1 MITITETEALN
12 TNKKDTGKNV
22 VIKADKLRKIY
33 KLPSEEI
40 VALKGIDLEIK
51 KGEFVSLMG
60 PSGSGKSTLFNLI
73 GCLDSVTDGSLYV
86 MDYEVS
92 KMKEEHLPK
101 VRRGNIGFVF
111 QEFFLIPSLTALENV
126 EMPYIFSPQKGSRE
140 KALAL
145 LDLVGLSHR
154 INHLPKEMS
163 GGEMQRVAIA
173 RALACNPKIL
183 LADEPARN
191 LDTKNARAIF
201 QLFRELCKEKGLT
214 VVVATHNVALAC
226 EADRVIRLKNGLIDE
241 IGEKNKLP
249 QIQGGREQKDS
260 PESSKEDKIIKAHEL
275 RKNYRR
281 GSETV
286 KALNGVD
293 FSISPGEIVSIVGPS
308 GSGKTTLMNLISC
321 MDTATTGELRIGDT
335 DVTPLRENRLINIRR
350 ENIGFVF
357 QGFHLIPTLTVRENM
372 ELPLLFS
379 RKKIDREKIVNLLDM
394 VGLKDKENKYPFML
408 SGGEQ
413 QRVAIARA
421 MVNDPNVLLADEPTG
436 KLDIKLRDEI
446 MNIFRKL
453 AKEKHVAVFIA
464 THDLELAALTDRV
477 IHFQDGQ
484 VIPESQSTLYL
495 N

>member
-1 MITITETEALN
+1 
-12 TNKKDTGKNV
+12 
-22 VIKADKLRKIY
+22 
-33 KLPSEEI
+33 
-40 VALKGIDLEIK
+40 
-51 KGEFVSLMG
+51 
-60 PSGSGKSTLFNLI
+60 
-73 GCLDSVTDGSLYV
+73 
-86 MDYEVS
+86 
-92 KMKEEHLPK
+92 
-101 VRRGNIGFVF
+101 VF
-111 QEFFLIPSLTALENV
+111 QEFFLIPTLTALENV
-126 EMPYIFSPQKGSRE
+126 EMPYVFSPEKGNRT

-154 INHLPKEMS
+154 VNHLPKEMS

-183 LADEPARN
+183 LADEPTRN

-201 QLFRELCKEKGLT
+201 KLFRELCREKGLT

-226 EADRVIRLKNGLIDE
+226 EADRVIQLKNGLIDE
-241 IGEKNKLP
+241 RREKGNSP
-249 QIQGGREQKDS
+249 QIHGGREPEDS
-260 PESSKEDKIIKAHEL
+260 PESNREDRIITAHEL
-275 RKNYRR
+275 KKNYRR

-321 MDTATTGELRIGDT
+321 MDTATSGELRIGDT
-335 DVTPLRENRLINIRR
+335 DVTPLGENRLINIRR
-350 ENIGFVF
+350 ESIGFVF

-379 RKKIDREKIVNLLDM
+379 RKKIDREKIINLLDM
-394 VGLKDKENKYPFML
+394 VGIKDKENKYPSML

-421 MVNDPNVLLADEPTG
+421 MINDPKVLLADEPTG

-453 AKEKHVAVFIA
+453 AKEKNVAVFIA

-477 IHFQDGQ
+477 IHLQDGQ
-484 VIPESQSTLYL
+484 VIPRNQSTLYL
-495 N
+495 RSEK

>member
-1 MITITETEALN
+1 MEKIDIQ
-12 TNKKDTGKNV
+12 KKT

-33 KLPSEEI
+33 KLPAEEI
-40 VALKGIDLEIK
+40 IALKGIELEIK
-51 KGEFVSLMG
+51 EGEFVSLMG
-60 PSGSGKSTLFNLI
+60 PSGSGKSTLFNLV

-92 KMKEEHLPK
+92 KMKESQLPE

-111 QEFFLIPSLTALENV
+111 QEFFLIPTLTALENV
-126 EMPYIFSPQKGSRE
+126 EMPYIFSPEKGNRA
-140 KALAL
+140 KATEL
-145 LDLVGLSHR
+145 LELVGLSER

-173 RALACNPKIL
+173 RALACDPKIL
-183 LADEPARN
+183 LADEPTRN

-201 QLFRELCKEKGLT
+201 ELFRKLCKEKGLT
-214 VVVATHNVALAC
+214 VVVATHNAGLAC
-226 EADRVIRLKNGLIDE
+226 ESDRVIHLKNGLIDE
-241 IGEKNKLP
+241 AVGQIKLK
-249 QIQGGREQKDS
+249 QENLQVDTEDS
-260 PESSKEDKIIKAHEL
+260 PESSKEEKIIKAHEL
-275 RKNYRR
+275 KKNYHR

-286 KALNGVD
+286 KALDGVD
-293 FSISPGEIVSIVGPS
+293 FSISPGEIVSIIGPS

-321 MDTATTGELRIGDT
+321 MDNATSGELTIGDT
-335 DVTPLRENRLINIRR
+335 DVTPLGESKLINIRR
-350 ENIGFVF
+350 GNIGFVF
-357 QGFHLIPTLTVRENM
+357 QGFHLIPTLTIRDNM

-379 RKKIDREKIVNLLDM
+379 GKKIDREKILNLLDM
-394 VGLKDKENKYPFML
+394 VGLKDKENKYPSML

-421 MVNDPNVLLADEPTG
+421 MVNDPKILLADEPTG

-453 AKEKHVAVFIA
+453 AKEKNIAVFIA
-464 THDLELAALTDRV
+464 THDLELAGMAERI

-484 VIPESQSTLYL
+484 VISKDRSTLYL